1 MIIFINISSVCGTD
15 NLNKNF
21 TAIDQINNSK
31 ILNENIENINDNEF
45 NKSSIVIFEKS
56 DEICDMVPIKENIS
70 FLNNINY
77 KIEYDQNFKNIND
90 DEFNK
95 SSIVI
100 FEKSDEICDMVP
112 IKENISFLN
121 NINYKIEYG
130 QNFENNQTY
139 LVITPIKVRSATIK
153 TKLIGNDVENYY
165 KNCIYSFV

>member
-1 MIIFINISSVCGTD
+1 MKKIFVGILFLIIFINISSVCGTD

-31 ILNENIENINDNEF
+31 ILNENIENINDN
-45 NKSSIVIFEKS
+45 
-56 DEICDMVPIKENIS
+56 
-70 FLNNINY
+70 
-77 KIEYDQNFKNIND
+77 
-90 DEFNK
+90 EFNK

-165 KNCIYSFV
+165 KNCIYSICLKTESNKPISNKRIVFVVNGVSYTKYTNKNGKAS